1 VQTFFDFLLFCREIL
16 ICLWLPN
23 LIVIIGGL
31 FCGAVLANLGMG
43 TGEEDEPSENIGAS
57 TQSEIEL
64 TWLGMPA
71 RENK

>member
-1 VQTFFDFLLFCREIL
+1 V
-16 ICLWLPN
+16 
-23 LIVIIGGL
+23 IVGGL

-64 TWLGMPA
+64 TWLGMPV
-71 RENK
+71 RKNK